1 MILLP
6 LALTCGIVYGLY
18 YLFINFRTESY
29 TFDYIPQENYLPE
42 KTKNTIN
49 TLDLSKIKQIKDIN
63 LSKICKLQI
72 NVTKGKT
79 RKIKGKLSIMCN
91 P

>member
-18 YLFINFRTESY
+18 YLLISFRTESY

-63 LSKICKLQI
+63 LSKICKLQA
-72 NVTKGKT
+72 NATKEKT
-79 RKIKGKLSIMCN
+79 KKIKGKLSIMCN
-91 P
+91 S

>member
-6 LALTCGIVYGLY
+6 LALSCGIVYGLY
-18 YLFINFRTESY
+18 YLFMNFRTESY

-42 KTKNTIN
+42 KTKNNIN

-63 LSKICKLQI
+63 LSKICKLQA
-72 NVTKGKT
+72 NGTKGKT
-79 RKIKGKLSIMCN
+79 KKIKGKLSISCN
-91 P
+91 K

>member
-18 YLFINFRTESY
+18 YLFINFTTESY

-63 LSKICKLQI
+63 LSKICNLQT

-79 RKIKGKLSIMCN
+79 KKIKGKLSISCN
-91 P
+91 K

>member
-6 LALTCGIVYGLY
+6 LALICGIVYGFY

-29 TFDYIPQENYLPE
+29 TFNYIPQEDYLPE
-42 KTKNTIN
+42 KTKNIIN

-63 LSKICKLQI
+63 LSKICKLQR
-72 NVTKGKT
+72 NVIKEKTKKMT
-79 RKIKGKLSIMCN
+79 GKLSISCN
-91 P
+91 K

>member
-18 YLFINFRTESY
+18 YLFINFRTQNY
-29 TFDYIPQENYLPE
+29 TFNYIPQESYLAE
-42 KTKNTIN
+42 KTKNNIN

-63 LSKICKLQI
+63 LSKICLLQI
-72 NVTKGKT
+72 NATKGKT
-79 RKIKGKLSIMCN
+79 KEIKGKLSISCN
-91 P
+91 R

>member
-6 LALTCGIVYGLY
+6 LALTCGIVYVFY
-18 YLFINFRTESY
+18 YLFINFKTQNY
-29 TFDYIPQENYLPE
+29 TFNYIPQDNYLPE
-42 KTKNTIN
+42 KTKNNIN

-72 NVTKGKT
+72 NATKGKT
-79 RKIKGKLSIMCN
+79 KKIKGKLSISCN
-91 P
+91 K

>member
-18 YLFINFRTESY
+18 YLFINFTTESY
-29 TFDYIPQENYLPE
+29 TFDYIPQENCLPE
-42 KTKNTIN
+42 KTKNIIN

-63 LSKICKLQI
+63 LSKICKLQR
-72 NVTKGKT
+72 NVIKGKT
-79 RKIKGKLSIMCN
+79 KKIKGKLSIMCN
-91 P
+91 S

>member
-6 LALTCGIVYGLY
+6 LALTCGIVYGFY

-29 TFDYIPQENYLPE
+29 TFNYIPQEDYLPE
-42 KTKNTIN
+42 KTKNNIN

-72 NVTKGKT
+72 NATQGKT
-79 RKIKGKLSIMCN
+79 KKIKGKLSISCN
-91 P
+91 K